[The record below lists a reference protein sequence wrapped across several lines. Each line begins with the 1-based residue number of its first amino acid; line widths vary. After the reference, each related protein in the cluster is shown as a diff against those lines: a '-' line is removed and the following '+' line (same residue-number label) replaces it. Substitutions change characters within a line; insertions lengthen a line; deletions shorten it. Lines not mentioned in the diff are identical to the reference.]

1 MGRKEGPANGSR
13 HFQGVLSA
21 HILLLTLLVSQ
32 FDKTLKTQGYD
43 ISSPLKSA
51 KVLRAVFIKFIQE
64 WLDISNHCSK
74 FDSY

>member
-1 MGRKEGPANGSR
+1 MGRKEGPANGGR

-32 FDKTLKTQGYD
+32 FDKTLKTQVYE
-43 ISSPLKSA
+43 IRSPLKSA
-51 KVLRAVFIKFIQE
+51 E
-64 WLDISNHCSK
+64 WLDISNHCSQ